1 MDTHEV
7 ETQSSMEVQVELEL
21 EGRKGNTSSWGTTS
35 QHPRHGWEGEKH
47 SPQRKQ
53 QDPGKP

>member
-21 EGRKGNTSSWGTTS
+21 EGRKRNTSSWGTTS
-35 QHPRHGWEGEKH
+35 QNT
-47 SPQRKQ
+47 S
-53 QDPGKP
+53 